1 MLEDD
6 DPEPVVE
13 VEPESASESEPEHL
27 VAAAPAVQSG
37 EVFRQGEDPYVTYGT
52 PSPKVVHPEPSYSAP
67 VPAPEPVYHAPTPEP
82 VVVHHKHEEGIL
94 HAHGDLV
101 HTHVGGDQYHKHQIG
116 DPDLRD
122 DGHEKEVKVIKTVVE
137 KVPAYAP
144 PTKVAKVEE
153 PVQKAYAP
161 VVYTPPPAPK
171 PYVAPKEV
179 TITKPKPSY
188 LQEPSWLASW
198 MGGLEKV
205 PAPSLESLTKQYEPV
220 KETRETGTY
229 YSGYSRKWKK
239 PIKPKPEPAPYTPYK
254 PVVAEPK
261 EYVKPTLN
269 YERKQFPRVRP
280 TRRTY
285 ERRNRNGYRNYDD
298 DNYLQ

>member
-82 VVVHHKHEEGIL
+82 KVVHHKHEEGIL

-122 DGHEKEVKVIKTVVE
+122 DGHEEEVKVIKTIVE

-144 PTKVAKVEE
+144 PTKVVNVEE
-153 PVQKAYAP
+153 PV
-161 VVYTPPPAPK
+161 
-171 PYVAPKEV
+171 
-179 TITKPKPSY
+179 
-188 LQEPSWLASW
+188 
-198 MGGLEKV
+198 
-205 PAPSLESLTKQYEPV
+205 
-220 KETRETGTY
+220 
-229 YSGYSRKWKK
+229 
-239 PIKPKPEPAPYTPYK
+239 
-254 PVVAEPK
+254 
-261 EYVKPTLN
+261 
-269 YERKQFPRVRP
+269 
-280 TRRTY
+280 
-285 ERRNRNGYRNYDD
+285 
-298 DNYLQ
+298 